1 MAATSSDL
9 LVLFKDLSGS
19 CEKIF
24 QLLNLEDREIAL
36 LVLRG
41 RFFQLNLA
49 TETNREETVKHMRG
63 KRPLETQEDLDI
75 KTANKRP
82 KSHENIKKRDDTA
95 TSDNKSET
103 YEDLLVTVDVGDILS
118 LPQSNELEEIETI
131 DKRVTKNLELLI
143 ENASRVILHLTKKP
157 P

>member
-24 QLLNLEDREIAL
+24 QLLDLEDREIAL

-49 TETNREETVKHMRG
+49 TEAKREETFKNMRG
-63 KRPLETQEDLDI
+63 KRPLETQEDFDI
-75 KTANKRP
+75 KTANKHS
-82 KSHENIKKRDDTA
+82 KNYDNVKKYDDTA

-118 LPQSNELEEIETI
+118 LPQSNELEEM
-131 DKRVTKNLELLI
+131 
-143 ENASRVILHLTKKP
+143 
-157 P
+157 